1 MNYKRYKKNLIL
13 IIFIILVGC
22 SCKTVNNE
30 IENEMSSS
38 IVEQKQDKTKKVE
51 KEITISAVGDIL
63 IHDRV
68 YHDAKVEVG
77 YDFSPMLKQVKDYLS
92 DATITFANQET
103 MIGGASLGLS
113 GYPTFNSPHEIGD
126 ALKEVGVNVI
136 SLSNNHT
143 LDRGKKAVQSAIA
156 YWEEIDM
163 MYVGAY
169 KDQLD
174 RMIYE

>member
-1 MNYKRYKKNLIL
+1 MDYRRYKQNLIF

-22 SCKTVNNE
+22 SSKTVNHE
-30 IENEMSSS
+30 IENEMSPSL
-38 IVEQKQDKTKKVE
+38 VEQKQDETKKVE

-68 YHDAKVEVG
+68 YHDAKVEAG
-77 YDFSPMLKQVKDYLS
+77 YDFLPMQVKDYLS
-92 DATITFANQET
+92 DAKITFANQET

-126 ALKEVGVNVI
+126 ALKEVGVNVV
-136 SLSNNHT
+136 SLSNNHA
-143 LDRGKKAVQSAIA
+143 LDRGEKAIQSAIE

-169 KDQLD
+169 KD
-174 RMIYE
+174 